1 MHYNFEGF
9 KMKKALL
16 TKMQVSALNNESE
29 LGVLKNRYVHD
40 YPVLHQ
46 YLANVFSAAHL
57 QIMSG
62 NHVKHGFSE
71 PEIIT
76 SDQDLQAKCPDYWL
90 SKLGNYVIE
99 EVFATAYYKKDQSPH
114 TIHCIALT
122 LKCQDD
128 TDVFIYG
135 KYLLYTN
142 ENLFN
147 IYVKDNGTLSDIE
160 MSFDETQPPSY
171 LKELVRDVPMSI
183 FEASREELLQKIKD
197 VGCRPDEVVLGPVHF
212 GAPITIELE
221 D

>member
-1 MHYNFEGF
+1 LEDFAAMRNG
-9 KMKKALL
+9 LL
-16 TKMQVSALNNESE
+16 TKKQAHKLNKSFS
-29 LGVLKNRYVHD
+29 LGAFQNRYVHD
-40 YPVLHQ
+40 YPVLNQ

-90 SKLGNYVIE
+90 TKLGKYKIE
-99 EVFATAYYKKDQSPH
+99 EVFATAYYEKDQSPN
-114 TIHCIALT
+114 TTHCIALT
-122 LKCQDD
+122 LKYQDD

-135 KYLLYTN
+135 NYLLFTN